1 MVEKNRGNIV
11 SATDP
16 STGSRNVLALT
27 FMAALNS
34 LSGFVLPQI
43 IDTPIASLDKQMRSE
58 VAKALPRYMEGKQM
72 ILLVMNS
79 EYTGEFKTNIRNF
92 VGYQYKLDYV
102 GSDGE
107 GQTVIN
113 ELEE

>member
-1 MVEKNRGNIV
+1 
-11 SATDP
+11 
-16 STGSRNVLALT
+16 
-27 FMAALNS
+27 
-34 LSGFVLPQI
+34 
-43 IDTPIASLDKQMRSE
+43 MRSE
-58 VAKALPRYMEGKQM
+58 VAKALPRYMKGKQM

-79 EYTGEFKTNIRNF
+79 EYTGEFKTNIDEF

-113 ELEE
+113 EFDD